1 LNRHSVNPRRGNPGL
16 RRRRATL
23 SPRPTIDHVRRPQ
36 ILAAAAAVIAERGV
50 AATRIADIAERCE
63 VSPPAVLYWFDSK
76 EQLLAEALVADDDQ
90 FYEELRERLA
100 GAGDA
105 RERLAALFG
114 AAADGAHDFALWM
127 ELWTWAL
134 RDADLRAA
142 RERFDSRWRAT
153 IEAVIADGVAAGE
166 FGTRVG
172 AAIDPAQ
179 AALAIAALIDGLT
192 VQAALGDPEVSVPR
206 LTETVLAS
214 AERLLDTELPA
225 RAGGRASP

>member
-1 LNRHSVNPRRGNPGL
+1 
-16 RRRRATL
+16 L
-23 SPRPTIDHVRRPQ
+23 SPRPSIDHIRRPQ
-36 ILAAAAAVIAERGV
+36 ILAAAAEVIAERGV
-50 AATRIADIAERCE
+50 AATRIADVAERSG

-76 EQLLAEALVADDDQ
+76 EQLLAEALTADDDR
-90 FYEELRERLA
+90 FYEELGERLDEA
-100 GAGDA
+100 ETPAD
-105 RERLAALFG
+105 RMVALIET
-114 AAADGAHDFALWM
+114 AAADNDFALWM

-142 RERFDSRWRAT
+142 RERFDSRWRAV
-153 IEAVIADGVAAGE
+153 IEAVIVDGVAAGE

-172 AAIDPAQ
+172 ATVDPSQ

-192 VQAALGDPEVSVPR
+192 VQAALGDPEVSVAR

-214 AERLLDTELPA
+214 AERLLDAKLPA

>member
-1 LNRHSVNPRRGNPGL
+1 M
-16 RRRRATL
+16 
-23 SPRPTIDHVRRPQ
+23 SPRPSIDHIRRPQ
-36 ILAAAAAVIAERGV
+36 ILAAAAEVIAERGV
-50 AATRIADIAERCE
+50 AATRIADVAERSG

-76 EQLLAEALVADDDQ
+76 EQLLAEALTADDDR
-90 FYEELRERLA
+90 FYEELSGRLA
-100 GAGDA
+100 EAETPA
-105 RERLAALFG
+105 ERMVALIET
-114 AAADGAHDFALWM
+114 AAADNDFALWM

-142 RERFDSRWRAT
+142 RERFDSRWRAA
-153 IEAVIADGVAAGE
+153 IEAVVADGVAAGE

-172 AAIDPAQ
+172 ATVDPAQ

-192 VQAALGDPEVSVPR
+192 VQAALGDPEVSVAR

-214 AERLLDTELPA
+214 AERLLEAELPT

>member
-1 LNRHSVNPRRGNPGL
+1 
-16 RRRRATL
+16 L
-23 SPRPTIDHVRRPQ
+23 SPRPSIDHIRRPQ
-36 ILAAAAAVIAERGV
+36 ILAAAAEVIAERGV
-50 AATRIADIAERCE
+50 AATRIADVAERSG

-76 EQLLAEALVADDDQ
+76 EKLLAEALTADDDR
-90 FYEELRERLA
+90 FYEELGERLDEA
-100 GAGDA
+100 ATPAERMVALIETAAGD
-105 RERLAALFG
+105 G
-114 AAADGAHDFALWM
+114 DFALWM

-142 RERFDSRWRAT
+142 RERFDARWRAT
-153 IEAVIADGVAAGE
+153 IEAVVADGVAAGE

-172 AAIDPAQ
+172 ATVDPAQ

-214 AERLLDTELPA
+214 AERLLEAELPTK
-225 RAGGRASP
+225 AGGRASP

>member
-1 LNRHSVNPRRGNPGL
+1 M
-16 RRRRATL
+16 
-23 SPRPTIDHVRRPQ
+23 SPRPSIDHIRRPQ
-36 ILAAAAAVIAERGV
+36 ILAAAAEVIAERGV
-50 AATRIADIAERCE
+50 AATRIADVAERSG

-76 EQLLAEALVADDDQ
+76 EQLLAEALTADDDR
-90 FYEELRERLA
+90 FYQELGERLDEA
-100 GAGDA
+100 ATPAERMVALIETAAGD
-105 RERLAALFG
+105 G
-114 AAADGAHDFALWM
+114 DFALWM

-153 IEAVIADGVAAGE
+153 IEAVVADGVAAGE
-166 FGTRVG
+166 FGTRAGSTV
-172 AAIDPAQ
+172 DPSQ

-214 AERLLDTELPA
+214 AERLLEAELPTK
-225 RAGGRASP
+225 AGGRASP